1 VLAGS
6 EANGLPTIRAEV
18 QVTEPTGPD
27 TLVFVNLN
35 ETKVCCRLAPDVA
48 PAVGETLTLQFD
60 PSKVLLFD
68 AKTGERLG
76 VAGQPK
82 AESHSANVAQF
93 KGR

>member
-1 VLAGS
+1 
-6 EANGLPTIRAEV
+6 
-18 QVTEPTGPD
+18 
-27 TLVFVNLN
+27 
-35 ETKVCCRLAPDVA
+35 
-48 PAVGETLTLQFD
+48 VGETLTLQFD

-82 AESHSANVAQF
+82 AESHGANVAQF

>member
-1 VLAGS
+1 M
-6 EANGLPTIRAEV
+6 
-18 QVTEPTGPD
+18 
-27 TLVFVNLN
+27 FVNLN

-76 VAGQPK
+76 VAGLPQ
-82 AESHSANVAQF
+82 AETRAAKVTQF